1 MADSLLL
8 DAIEGPEDLRRLQA
22 DELAALAEE
31 IRQFLIEAVSVSGG
45 HLGSNLGAV
54 ELTLALHR
62 VFDSPR
68 DTIVWDTGHQAYVH
82 KLVTGRRE
90 GFARL
95 RQGGG
100 LSGYPNRAESE
111 HDLVENSHA
120 STSISYAFGLAV
132 ARDMRTD
139 QGGTG
144 ETVVAVIGDGALT
157 GGMAYEGLNNFGFSG
172 RRAVIV
178 LNDNGRTYAPTV
190 SHLSATGP
198 GHDPGRDL
206 TGFFRA
212 LGLGYVGPIDGHDIA
227 ALEPVLRDAAAADGP
242 VVVHVITRKGEGYEP
257 AETDEEKRLHDVG
270 AFDPE
275 TGVPLGGKKVSYTA
289 AFGDALLDLAAERP
303 EIVAITAGM
312 PGSTGLLAF
321 AERFPDRCLDVGI
334 AEQHAVAAATGMALK
349 GLRPVVA
356 LYSTFLSRAWDQVL
370 YDVGLHGAPVVF
382 CLDRAGITGD
392 DGPSHHGLYDM
403 ALLTKVPG
411 MTIFAP
417 SSYEEVRVM
426 LDEALRTTNGP
437 VALRWSKTPARH
449 VDAGGT
455 GSGRN
460 ARKIQEG
467 EDVCFLAVGKMVA
480 AAEEAAALLL
490 ARGVHATIYDVRV
503 LPPDARMIADARRHP
518 LVVTVEDGIAEGGA
532 GALLAGAIANEDV
545 GKAGP
550 PVVVLGTP
558 NAYLAQGKP
567 ADILANLGL
576 DGPGISA
583 TVLKALD
590 LPAVD

>member
-8 DAIEGPEDLRRLQA
+8 DAIEGPEDLRRLNA
-22 DELAALAEE
+22 DQLAALADE

-95 RQGGG
+95 RQAGG
-100 LSGYPNRAESE
+100 LSGYPNRTESE

-120 STSISYAFGLAV
+120 STAVSYAFGLAV
-132 ARDMRTD
+132 ARDMRVAR
-139 QGGTG
+139 GGDDD
-144 ETVVAVIGDGALT
+144 TVVAVIGDGALT
-157 GGMAYEGLNNFGFSG
+157 GGLAYEGFNNFGFTG

-206 TGFFRA
+206 SGFFGA
-212 LGLGYVGPIDGHDIA
+212 LGLGYVGPLDGHDVA

-275 TGVPLGGKKVSYTA
+275 TGVPLGEKKVSYTA
-289 AFGDALLDLAAERP
+289 AFGDALIDLAADRP

-312 PGSTGLLAF
+312 PGSTGLLGF

-334 AEQHAVAAATGMALK
+334 AEQHAVTAATGMALK

-426 LDEALRTTNGP
+426 LDEALRTANGP

-503 LPPDARMIADARRHP
+503 LPPDPRMIADARRHP

-532 GALLAGAIANEDV
+532 GALLARAIADEDV
-545 GKAGP
+545 GKPAP

-558 NAYLAQGKP
+558 GAFLAQAKP

-590 LPAVD
+590 LPAAE

>member
-1 MADSLLL
+1 
-8 DAIEGPEDLRRLQA
+8 
-22 DELAALAEE
+22 
-31 IRQFLIEAVSVSGG
+31 
-45 HLGSNLGAV
+45 
-54 ELTLALHR
+54 
-62 VFDSPR
+62 
-68 DTIVWDTGHQAYVH
+68 
-82 KLVTGRRE
+82 
-90 GFARL
+90 
-95 RQGGG
+95 
-100 LSGYPNRAESE
+100 
-111 HDLVENSHA
+111 
-120 STSISYAFGLAV
+120 
-132 ARDMRTD
+132 
-139 QGGTG
+139 
-144 ETVVAVIGDGALT
+144 
-157 GGMAYEGLNNFGFSG
+157 
-172 RRAVIV
+172 
-178 LNDNGRTYAPTV
+178 
-190 SHLSATGP
+190 
-198 GHDPGRDL
+198 
-206 TGFFRA
+206 
-212 LGLGYVGPIDGHDIA
+212 
-227 ALEPVLRDAAAADGP
+227 VLRDAAAADGP

-275 TGVPLGGKKVSYTA
+275 TGVALGEKKVSYTA

-312 PGSTGLLAF
+312 PGSTGLLGF

-334 AEQHAVAAATGMALK
+334 AEQHAVTAAAGMALE

-370 YDVGLHGAPVVF
+370 YDVGLHGAAVVF

-392 DGPSHHGLYDM
+392 DGPSHHGLYDL

-426 LDEALRTTNGP
+426 LDEALRTTKGP

-503 LPPDARMIADARRHP
+503 LPPDPRMIADARRHP

>member
-8 DAIEGPEDLRRLQA
+8 DAIEGPEDLRRLNA
-22 DELAALAEE
+22 DQLAALAEE

-82 KLVTGRRE
+82 KLVTGRRD

-120 STSISYAFGLAV
+120 STAVSYAFGLAV
-132 ARDMRTD
+132 ARDAK
-139 QGGTG
+139 QSG

-157 GGMAYEGLNNFGFSG
+157 GGMAYEGLNNFGFTG

-198 GHDPGRDL
+198 GHDPAGDL
-206 TGFFRA
+206 SGFFTA
-212 LGLGYVGPIDGHDIA
+212 LGLGYVGPVDGHDIA

-275 TGVPLGGKKVSYTA
+275 TGVPLGEKKVSYTA
-289 AFGDALLDLAAERP
+289 AFGDALIDLAAERP

-312 PGSTGLLAF
+312 PGSTGLLGF

-334 AEQHAVAAATGMALK
+334 AEQHAVTSATGMALK

-426 LDEALRTTNGP
+426 LDEALRTSNGP

-460 ARKIQEG
+460 ARKLQEG

-503 LPPDARMIADARRHP
+503 LPPDPRMIADARRHP
-518 LVVTVEDGIAEGGA
+518 LVVTVEDGVAEGGA

-545 GKAGP
+545 GKVGP

-558 NAYLAQGKP
+558 NAFLAQGKP

-590 LPAVD
+590 LPAAE

>member
-120 STSISYAFGLAV
+120 STSVSYAFGLAV
-132 ARDMRTD
+132 ARDMRTER
-139 QGGTG
+139 GGSG
-144 ETVVAVIGDGALT
+144 ATVVAVIGDGALT
-157 GGMAYEGLNNFGFSG
+157 GGMAYEGLNNFGFTG

-212 LGLGYVGPIDGHDIA
+212 LGLGYVGPD
-227 ALEPVLRDAAAADGP
+227 R
-242 VVVHVITRKGEGYEP
+242 
-257 AETDEEKRLHDVG
+257 
-270 AFDPE
+270 
-275 TGVPLGGKKVSYTA
+275 
-289 AFGDALLDLAAERP
+289 RP
-303 EIVAITAGM
+303 
-312 PGSTGLLAF
+312 
-321 AERFPDRCLDVGI
+321 RHR
-334 AEQHAVAAATGMALK
+334 
-349 GLRPVVA
+349 
-356 LYSTFLSRAWDQVL
+356 RA
-370 YDVGLHGAPVVF
+370 
-382 CLDRAGITGD
+382 RAG
-392 DGPSHHGLYDM
+392 
-403 ALLTKVPG
+403 A
-411 MTIFAP
+411 
-417 SSYEEVRVM
+417 
-426 LDEALRTTNGP
+426 
-437 VALRWSKTPARH
+437 
-449 VDAGGT
+449 
-455 GSGRN
+455 
-460 ARKIQEG
+460 
-467 EDVCFLAVGKMVA
+467 
-480 AAEEAAALLL
+480 
-490 ARGVHATIYDVRV
+490 
-503 LPPDARMIADARRHP
+503 ARRRRGRRPRRGARDHP
-518 LVVTVEDGIAEGGA
+518 
-532 GALLAGAIANEDV
+532 
-545 GKAGP
+545 
-550 PVVVLGTP
+550 
-558 NAYLAQGKP
+558 QG
-567 ADILANLGL
+567 
-576 DGPGISA
+576 
-583 TVLKALD
+583 
-590 LPAVD
+590 